1 MEVLFESC
9 VTTLRHNHSPQV
21 NTSKNYVPP
30 SKMDSTK
37 IEIKRKQY
45 LDQVG
50 NALRVIYA
58 IIHQVPEKY
67 RDKLRE
73 TYTLLVQIYSET

>member
-1 MEVLFESC
+1 
-9 VTTLRHNHSPQV
+9 
-21 NTSKNYVPP
+21 
-30 SKMDSTK
+30 MDSTN
-37 IEIKRKQY
+37 IDIKRKQY

-50 NALRVIYA
+50 NALRVIYS
-58 IIHQVPEKY
+58 IIHLVPEKY

>member
-1 MEVLFESC
+1 MDD
-9 VTTLRHNHSPQV
+9 
-21 NTSKNYVPP
+21 SKIN
-30 SKMDSTK
+30 
-37 IEIKRKQY
+37 IKRKQY

-50 NALRVIYA
+50 NALRAIYS

-67 RDKLRE
+67 RAKLRE